1 MSQPAVADRRLHP
14 ATLFIRFIKK
24 VPEFVLGAPA
34 LIGFTSDAGVRLVL
48 LIALAGAGVAFGIA
62 LLTWLRFRYG
72 VGERDIVIESGV
84 LNRQRRIIPFDR
96 VQDID
101 IEQPLLARLFGTAKV
116 KIETGGGKANEGE
129 LDTVSLVEAHRLR
142 DIIRRGALDPVG
154 EIAAESHEAAE
165 PVLFSLGNKRLLLAG
180 FFNFSLIYL
189 AAVGAAL
196 QYFDSFINLRAI
208 DPQDFAGPAAATS
221 TELKVLAAV
230 LAGAVL
236 IILGVI
242 TGLVRTVLRDY
253 GFRLSRAEAGLRR
266 RRGLL
271 TLSEVVIPFARI
283 QLATLTSGPI
293 SRLLGWHK
301 LELQTLNADARQS
314 GHQSA
319 VPFGRMHEIEP
330 VLGETGF
337 EALPPAEAYL
347 RVSRRSIA
355 RRLLRVLVPAAIA
368 IAAAALFWPPALA
381 VFPFLLI
388 LAAAVVLQ
396 WRRHRYMLSDRA
408 LYVSE
413 GFFRRRL
420 WVVPYAKV
428 QTISATRSPLQ
439 QQLGLASL
447 TVNTAGASLF
457 SYPLIRDVESA
468 TADELAVT
476 LLERYKRARSEHRAA
491 SSPVHMIRPVDQ
503 RTAEPALDH
512 ERQRDGAE
520 RS

>member
-1 MSQPAVADRRLHP
+1 VNQAAVADRRLHP

-34 LIGFTSDAGVRLVL
+34 LIGFASNGGMRLVL
-48 LIALAGAGVAFGIA
+48 LIAVAGAGVAFVTA

-116 KIETGGGKANEGE
+116 RIETGGGAANEGE
-129 LDTVSLVEAHRLR
+129 LDTVSLAEAHRLR
-142 DIIRRGALDPVG
+142 DIIRRGAVDPVNKAG
-154 EIAAESHEAAE
+154 TASTEVAE

-180 FFNFSLIYL
+180 LFNFSLIYL

-196 QYFDSFINLRAI
+196 QYFDNFINLKAI
-208 DPQDFAGPAAATS
+208 DPVDFAGPAAATS
-221 TELKVLAAV
+221 TELKVFAAV

-236 IILGVI
+236 IVLGVI

-271 TLSEVVIPFARI
+271 TLSEVVIPFARV
-283 QLATLTSGPI
+283 QLAVFASGPI
-293 SRLLGWHK
+293 SHLFGWHK
-301 LELQTLNADARQS
+301 LELQTLSADARQS
-314 GHQSA
+314 GHHSA

-330 VLGETGF
+330 ILGETGLD
-337 EALPPAEAYL
+337 ALPPPDAYV

-355 RRLLRVLVPAAIA
+355 RRMLRMLVPTAIA
-368 IAAAALFWPPALA
+368 IAAVALFWPPALA
-381 VFPFLLI
+381 LLPLLLI
-388 LAAAVVLQ
+388 LGPAAVLQ
-396 WRRHRYMLSDRA
+396 WRRHRYALTDCA

-413 GFFRRRL
+413 GFLRRRL
-420 WVVPYAKV
+420 WAVPLAKF
-428 QTISATRSPLQ
+428 QTISATRSPVQ
-439 QQLGLASL
+439 RWLGLASL
-447 TVNTAGASLF
+447 TVDTAGASLF
-457 SYPLIRDVESA
+457 SYPLIEDLESA
-468 TADELAVT
+468 TADELAAT
-476 LLERYKRARSEHRAA
+476 LLDRYKRARSR
-491 SSPVHMIRPVDQ
+491 SSR
-503 RTAEPALDH
+503 
-512 ERQRDGAE
+512 
-520 RS
+520 